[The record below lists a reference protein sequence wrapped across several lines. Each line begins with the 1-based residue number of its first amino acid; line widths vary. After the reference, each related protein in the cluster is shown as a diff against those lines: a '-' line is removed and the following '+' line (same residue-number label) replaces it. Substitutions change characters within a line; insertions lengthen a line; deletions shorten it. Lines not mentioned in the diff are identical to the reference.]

1 MSIPTDIANMTKEEL
16 CHALARAEARADRA
30 EARANRAEARVLAL
44 EAECEQLQMTSERYY
59 QLRDDVE
66 AAVKRLEAAGYVDLT
81 SSCHAQ
87 ASRFRCF

>member
-1 MSIPTDIANMTKEEL
+1 MSIPTDMANMTKEEL

-30 EARANRAEARVLAL
+30 EARVLAL
-44 EAECEQLQMTSERYY
+44 EAEREQLRMTSERYY

-66 AAVKRLEAAGYVDLT
+66 AAVKRLKAAGYVDLT